1 VIPLSIRKIRLKF
14 IPEKINIG
22 LFFGNPDSEEYN
34 IAYSFLKLLSEI
46 PAECLEAV
54 CSNVVLAGGFWRIRG
69 MQKHFKKQIL
79 EQLIRFPKLN
89 AFGIKSKLS
98 TYCSTQVSS
107 PGVSTRAKL
116 LGLAVRSEH
125 RFVQSTT

>member
-1 VIPLSIRKIRLKF
+1 MIPLSIRKIRLKF
-14 IPEKINIG
+14 IPEKINLG
-22 LFFGNPDSEEYN
+22 LFFGNPDSEEHN

-79 EQLIRFPKLN
+79 EQLVRFPKLN

-98 TYCSTQVSS
+98 TSCAIQVSCL
-107 PGVSTRAKL
+107 GVSTPVRL
-116 LGLAVRSEH
+116 PGLAVR
-125 RFVQSTT
+125 